1 MNLSQLFLFFI
12 AYSVIG
18 WISEVVYCSVQER
31 RLVNRGFLHGPLCPV
46 YGFGALLVV
55 FLLEPFSG
63 SVLVLFLAGMALTTA
78 LEYITAWLLET
89 AFSTR
94 WWDYSDLPFN
104 FRGRVCLLN
113 SVLFGLMSL
122 IGVRVLHPFLE
133 SFLFAFPVSFADS
146 VAVVLAALLFVDLA
160 YTLRNLVNFEEK
172 LVALGALLET
182 VVDGRALADRFGE
195 KDLREILADLR
206 ARVERE
212 NTEMNRRLAA
222 RLEGLLDRTRG
233 MRRLLHAFPSVR
245 NALHG
250 PELRLF
256 RLFHGSLRRDGQP
269 AGRTWF
275 AHLVAVV
282 AVAAAVILLGAFVF
296 GQQ

>member
-1 MNLSQLFLFFI
+1 MPLSQLFLFFM

-18 WISEVVYCSVQER
+18 WITEVVYCSVQER

-63 SVLVLFLAGMALTTA
+63 SVLVLFLVGMALTTA

-122 IGVRVLHPFLE
+122 IGVRVLHP
-133 SFLFAFPVSFADS
+133 
-146 VAVVLAALLFVDLA
+146 
-160 YTLRNLVNFEEK
+160 
-172 LVALGALLET
+172 
-182 VVDGRALADRFGE
+182 
-195 KDLREILADLR
+195 
-206 ARVERE
+206 
-212 NTEMNRRLAA
+212 
-222 RLEGLLDRTRG
+222 
-233 MRRLLHAFPSVR
+233 
-245 NALHG
+245 
-250 PELRLF
+250 
-256 RLFHGSLRRDGQP
+256 
-269 AGRTWF
+269 
-275 AHLVAVV
+275 
-282 AVAAAVILLGAFVF
+282 
-296 GQQ
+296 

>member
-1 MNLSQLFLFFI
+1 M
-12 AYSVIG
+12 AYSVTG

-31 RLVNRGFLHGPLCPV
+31 RLVNRGVLHGPLCPV

-63 SVLVLFLAGMALTTA
+63 SVIVLFLAGMALTTA
-78 LEYITAWLLET
+78 LEYVTAWLLET

-94 WWDYSDLPFN
+94 WWDYSELPFN

-122 IGVRVLHPFLE
+122 IGVRVLHPFFE
-133 SFLFAFPVSFADS
+133 SVLFSVPASLADT
-146 VAVVLAALLFVDLA
+146 AAAVLAGFLLVDLA
-160 YTLRNLVNFEEK
+160 YTLRSLVNFEEK

-182 VVDGRALADRFGE
+182 VVDGRALADRFRE
-195 KDLREILADLR
+195 KDLREMLADLR
-206 ARVERE
+206 ERVERE
-212 NTEMNRRLAA
+212 NTELNRRLTA
-222 RLEGLLDRTRG
+222 RFETLLDRTRG
-233 MRRLLHAFPSVR
+233 MRRLLRAFPSVR

-256 RLFHGSLRRDGQP
+256 RLFHGSLRQNGQP
-269 AGRTWF
+269 AGRTWL
-275 AHLVAVV
+275 AHLFVV
-282 AVAAAVILLGAFVF
+282 IAVAAVVVLLGAFVF
-296 GQQ
+296 TR

>member
-1 MNLSQLFLFFI
+1 MPLSQLFLFFM

-63 SVLVLFLAGMALTTA
+63 SVLVLFVVGMALTTT
-78 LEYITAWLLET
+78 LEYNGLAFET

-122 IGVRVLHPFLE
+122 IGVRVLHPLLE
-133 SFLFAFPVSFADS
+133 SLIFALPVSLADS
-146 VAVVLAALLFVDLA
+146 VAAILAAFLMVDLA
-160 YTLRNLVNFEEK
+160 YTLRSLVNFEEK

-182 VVDGRALADRFGE
+182 VVDGRALADRFRE
-195 KDLREILADLR
+195 KDLREMLADLR
-206 ARVERE
+206 ERVERE
-212 NTEMNRRLAA
+212 NTELNRRLTA
-222 RLEGLLDRTRG
+222 RFETLLDRTRG
-233 MRRLLHAFPSVR
+233 MRRLLRAFPSVR

-275 AHLVAVV
+275 AHLVAVI
-282 AVAAAVILLGAFVF
+282 AVAAVVVLLGAFVF
-296 GQQ
+296 TR

>member
-1 MNLSQLFLFFI
+1 MPLSQLFLFFI

-63 SVLVLFLAGMALTTA
+63 SVLVLFLVGMALTTA

-122 IGVRVLHPFLE
+122 IGVRVLHPLLE
-133 SFLFAFPVSFADS
+133 SLIFALPVSLADS
-146 VAVVLAALLFVDLA
+146 VAAILAAFLMVDLA
-160 YTLRNLVNFEEK
+160 YTLRSLVNFEEK

-182 VVDGRALADRFGE
+182 VVDGRALADRFRE
-195 KDLREILADLR
+195 KDLREMLADLR
-206 ARVERE
+206 ERVERE
-212 NTEMNRRLAA
+212 NTELNRRLTA
-222 RLEGLLDRTRG
+222 RFETLLDRTLG
-233 MRRLLHAFPSVR
+233 MRRLLRAFPSVR

>member
-1 MNLSQLFLFFI
+1 M
-12 AYSVIG
+12 AYSVTG

-63 SVLVLFLAGMALTTA
+63 SVLVLFLTGMALTTA

-94 WWDYSDLPFN
+94 WWDYSELPFN

-122 IGVRVLHPFLE
+122 IGVRVLHPFFE
-133 SFLFAFPVSFADS
+133 SVLYSFPVAYADT
-146 VAVVLAALLFVDLA
+146 AAAILAAFLLVDLT
-160 YTLRNLVNFEEK
+160 YTLRTLVNFEEK

-182 VVDGRALADRFGE
+182 VVDGRALADRFRE
-195 KDLREILADLR
+195 KDLREMLADLR
-206 ARVERE
+206 ERVERD
-212 NTEMNRRLAA
+212 NTELNRRLTA
-222 RLEGLLDRTRG
+222 RFETLLDRTRG
-233 MRRLLHAFPSVR
+233 MRRLLRAFPSVR

-256 RLFHGSLRRDGQP
+256 RLFHESLRQNGNP
-269 AGRTWF
+269 AGRTWL
-275 AHLVAVV
+275 AHLVVV
-282 AVAAAVILLGAFVF
+282 IAVAAVVVLLGAFVF
-296 GQQ
+296 TR